1 MENRKAKRGFH
12 IVRYSANRGDVP
24 LFINEDIDEGPK
36 ASIII
41 GPNGSGKSR
50 VLASI
55 VDELTV
61 LWKIRE
67 AYLTSD
73 MENQN
78 IAPRLPLFS
87 KTRTGSE
94 TLLGHEADLNT
105 TLTYWLDGAH
115 WETQRQENKAYVWK
129 NGLQVNVSD
138 LQLPD
143 KVLAIAHLPIDKFK
157 YATRSDRAFYHYLG
171 LRQAGNM
178 TSTGSIES
186 GTFFDFLNVIKNGSI
201 ANLEKNWFESLELRL
216 PVFGQV
222 SIESKSLAYAETQDI
237 FINHALDWIARRRGP
252 ATSRLETN
260 SDEITHELGR
270 LWPFINELRSGYNGT
285 PSRVRGGVSFMFE
298 LFPTLARSESD
309 IDNIV
314 EILEIGR
321 RFRILGNFGLC
332 FHKHDR
338 LFPFSELSSGEQ
350 HILSTVTKI
359 VANIGGTTA
368 VFIDEPEVSLHP
380 AWQARYVPSLLTTL
394 ENSPST
400 HVVIATHSHFL
411 VADLHPKNGSLTI
424 AKSGKTPSFAA
435 YDGEVFGRSPDN
447 ILYRVF
453 GIGSAGNRYVEH
465 DLKLALQMISG
476 TGDLNEPALREIYER
491 LLPLAAPDNLAL
503 AEILSSIA
511 TYLENRGNAQD
522 Q

>member
-1 MENRKAKRGFH
+1 MENRKANSGFH
-12 IVRYSANRGDVP
+12 IVRYSASRSDVP
-24 LFINEDIDEGPK
+24 LFINEDIEKGPK

-67 AYLTSD
+67 AYRSSD
-73 MENQN
+73 IENHD
-78 IAPRLPLFS
+78 IAPRLPLFPR
-87 KTRTGSE
+87 TRTGSE
-94 TLLGHEADLNT
+94 TLLGHDANPNT
-105 TLTYWLDGAH
+105 TLSYWLDGAH
-115 WETQRQENKAYVWK
+115 WETQREENKAYVWK

-157 YATRSDRAFYHYLG
+157 YAPRSDRAFYHYLG
-171 LRQAGNM
+171 LRQTGNM

-201 ANLEKNWFESLELRL
+201 ANLERNWFESLELRL

-222 SIESKSLAYAETQDI
+222 SIESKRLAYADTQDV
-237 FINHALDWIARRRGP
+237 FIDRALGWIARRRGP
-252 ATSRLETN
+252 ATSRLDTN
-260 SDEITHELGR
+260 FDEITEELRR
-270 LWPFINELRSGYNGT
+270 LWPFINELRSGYTGA
-285 PSRVRGGVSFMFE
+285 PSSVRGGVNFMFE
-298 LFPTLARSESD
+298 LFPTLARSESA
-309 IDNIV
+309 IDSIV
-314 EILEIGR
+314 EVLEIGR

-332 FHKHDR
+332 FHKHGR

-359 VANIGGTTA
+359 VANIGGSTA

-394 ENSPST
+394 EDNPHT

-411 VADLHPKNGSLTI
+411 VSDLHPKNGSLTI

-453 GIGSAGNRYVEH
+453 GMGSAGNRYVEH

-476 TGDLNEPALREIYER
+476 TGELNEQALREIYER

-511 TYLENRGNAQD
+511 TYLENRGNAQN
-522 Q
+522 

>member
-1 MENRKAKRGFH
+1 MENGTPKRGFH
-12 IVRYSANRGDVP
+12 IVNYSTDRSDVP
-24 LFINEDIDEGPK
+24 LFINEDIDDGPK
-36 ASIII
+36 ASVII

-55 VDELTV
+55 VDELLT
-61 LWKIRE
+61 LWNIRE
-67 AYLTSD
+67 VSLTPSK
-73 MENQN
+73 ENQN
-78 IAPRLPLFS
+78 TALRLPTSS
-87 KTRTGSE
+87 KNRTGPE
-94 TLLGHEADLNT
+94 TSVGHDADLNIR
-105 TLTYWLDGAH
+105 LTYWLNGAR
-115 WETQRQENKAYVWK
+115 WETQRQDKKAHVWK
-129 NGLQVNVSD
+129 NGFQVTIGE

-171 LRQAGNM
+171 LRQTGNM

-201 ANLEKNWFESLELRL
+201 ANLERNWFESLELRL

-222 SIESKSLAYAETQDI
+222 SIESKPLAYAETQDT
-237 FINHALDWIARRRGP
+237 FIDRALDWIARRRGP

-260 SDEITHELGR
+260 SDEITEELGR
-270 LWPFINELRSGYNGT
+270 LWPFINELRSGYNGA

-298 LFPTLARSESD
+298 LFPTLARSERA

-321 RFRILGNFGLC
+321 RFRILGNFGLS
-332 FHKHDR
+332 FHKHGR

-394 ENSPST
+394 ENNPYT

-411 VADLHPKNGSLTI
+411 VSDLHPKNGSLTI

-453 GIGSAGNRYVEH
+453 GMGSAGNRYVEH

-476 TGDLNEPALREIYER
+476 TGELDEQALREIYER

-511 TYLENRGNAQD
+511 TYLENRGNAQN
-522 Q
+522 